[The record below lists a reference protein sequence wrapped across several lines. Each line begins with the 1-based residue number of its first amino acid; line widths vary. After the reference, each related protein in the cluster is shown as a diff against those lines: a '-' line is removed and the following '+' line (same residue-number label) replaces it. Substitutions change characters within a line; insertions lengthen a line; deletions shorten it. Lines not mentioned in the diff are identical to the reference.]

1 MADSFWLSEEAPPLP
16 VRRIEGRPDVVVIG
30 GGVTGCAC
38 ALALAEGG
46 LRVRVHEAREV
57 ASGAS
62 GRNGGFAR
70 WGGAMPYDVARRQL
84 GPERARDLWHL
95 TERYVD
101 RMESLAG
108 DAFRRV
114 GSLRVAADP
123 EEREEIRAEYD
134 ALRTDRFEV
143 EWLDELPRP
152 LADRFHDGGMRHPG
166 DGSIHPARW
175 VRRLAARAA
184 DAGAEIR
191 ERSRLESLDQLDAGH
206 VVIATDGYTH
216 GLLPAL
222 DAAITPTRGQVLATE
237 PLSEV
242 LFPCPVYARHGYDY
256 WQQTPDRR
264 LVIGGRRDKTLDF
277 EHTPVEETTALVQG
291 ELDAFVRELLGELP
305 RVAQRWS
312 GIFGMTEDR
321 LPLVGQ
327 VPGRDGL
334 WVAAGYSGHGNV
346 MGLACGDLVANAILG
361 RPAPEL
367 ELFDP
372 SRLLA

>member
-1 MADSFWLSEEAPPLP
+1 MANSFWLSEESPSLP
-16 VRRIEGRPDVVVIG
+16 VRRIEGRPDVAVIG

-38 ALALAEGG
+38 ALVLAEAG
-46 LRVRVHEAREV
+46 LDVRVHEAREV

-62 GRNGGFAR
+62 GRNGGFAL
-70 WGGAMPYDVARRQL
+70 WGGAMPYDIARRQL
-84 GPERARDLWHL
+84 GPERARDLWLL
-95 TERYVD
+95 TDRYVD

-123 EEREEIRAEYD
+123 EEREEIRAEYET
-134 ALRTDRFEV
+134 LRADGFEA

-152 LADRFHDGGMRHPG
+152 LEGRFHGGMRHPG

-175 VRRLAARAA
+175 VRRLATRAA
-184 DAGAEIR
+184 EAGAVIR
-191 ERSRLESLDQLDAGH
+191 ERSRVESLDELDAAH
-206 VVIATDGYTH
+206 VVIATDGYTQ
-216 GLLPAL
+216 GLVPAL
-222 DAAITPTRGQVLATE
+222 DAAIQPTRGQVLATE

-264 LVIGGRRDKTLDF
+264 LVIGGRRDKTPDL
-277 EHTPVEETTALVQG
+277 EHTPVEETTALVQR
-291 ELDAFVRELLGELP
+291 ELDSFVRELLGELP
-305 RVAQRWS
+305 PVAQRWS
-312 GIFGMTEDR
+312 GIFGTTEDR
-321 LPLVGQ
+321 LPLVGR

-334 WVAAGYSGHGNV
+334 WVGAGYSGHGNV
-346 MGLACGDLVANAILG
+346 MGLACGELVANAILG
-361 RPAPEL
+361 DPASEL

-372 SRLLA
+372 ARFL